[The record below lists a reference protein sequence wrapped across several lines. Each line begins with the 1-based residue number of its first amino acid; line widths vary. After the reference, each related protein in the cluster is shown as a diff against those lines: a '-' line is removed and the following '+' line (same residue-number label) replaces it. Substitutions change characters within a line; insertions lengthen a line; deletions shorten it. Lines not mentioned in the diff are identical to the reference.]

1 MNRISMKVKRTHP
14 DAIIPAQGT
23 PTDSGYDVVA
33 IDDGVWSFDKRYIEY
48 DTGIAVEL
56 PVGYHLKISA
66 RSSVSKYDLILCN
79 GEGLIDNSYRNSIRF
94 RFKYIHPHIVDSNFV
109 YTPDFYKKG
118 DRIGQLKIEQTI
130 YGDIEEVEELSET
143 DRGLGGFGSTGK

>member
-1 MNRISMKVKRTHP
+1 MKVKRTHP

-33 IDDGVWSFDKRYIEY
+33 IDDGVWSKDHRYIEY
-48 DTGIAVEL
+48 DTGIAIEL
-56 PVGYHLKISA
+56 PIGYHLKISA

-94 RFKYIHPHIVDSNFV
+94 RFKYVSPVYGDSLKI
-109 YTPDFYKKG
+109 YKKG

-130 YGDIEEVEELSET
+130 YGDIEEVEELSDT